1 MSGGATH
8 IGASARRAARRRQF
22 HWCRRPNGFCDLPIW
37 GVVADRLEMPA
48 YQVIAFVNR
57 LEELG
62 NAAANFGGIRGHLGR
77 FNPLEFAR
85 ALGMGREEVERIY
98 EALAAPDI
106 GWIADD
112 HIVDFYDRNP
122 DREDETNA
130 ERQRR
135 FRLRKSILQQLS
147 KLARTG
153 RIAAEERAAIEG
165 ALEGSEATLRELK
178 LKLAAA
184 ELGPPQELS
193 TAPVDNA
200 APRAESGVSQKPAA
214 AESVTRYY
222 QMSQCDIVTVTP
234 EKSKVIT
241 PAAGDNFTG
250 LKPVEPEGWPKVG
263 VEAPQPPAFSY
274 ETLGEREQAERWI
287 EAEGYQLVQDM
298 MRIPRAS
305 AQTKL
310 ERWLRRLDND
320 PPALAQT
327 LLTTAAAAD
336 PNRPAVFQIMMD
348 EAIKRRKDEAK
359 GPRLPLPIPLQV
371 VKGRVT

>member
-1 MSGGATH
+1 MSGGPAQS
-8 IGASARRAARRRQF
+8 GAGARRAARHRQF
-22 HWCRRPNGFCDLPIW
+22 YWCRRPNGFCDLPIW

-85 ALGMGREEVERIY
+85 ALGMGREDVERIY
-98 EALAAPDI
+98 EALAEPDI

-147 KLARTG
+147 KLARSG
-153 RIAAEERAAIEG
+153 RIQAEERAAIEG

-178 LKLAAA
+178 LKLAAV
-184 ELGPPQELS
+184 ELGPAPIAAPKSGDSSAPRSEFGASQKLS
-193 TAPVDNA
+193 TGSP
-200 APRAESGVSQKPAA
+200 
-214 AESVTRYY
+214 VTRYSR
-222 QMSQCDIVTVTP
+222 MSQCDAVTLTP
-234 EKSKVIT
+234 EQSKVIT

-250 LKPVEPEGWPKVG
+250 LKAVDPEGWPKVD
-263 VEAPQPPAFSY
+263 VAAPQPAPFSY
-274 ETLGEREQAERWI
+274 ETLGERDHAERWI
-287 EAEGYQLVQDM
+287 AAEGYQLVQDM

-305 AQTKL
+305 AETKL
-310 ERWLRRLDND
+310 ERWRRRLDDD
-320 PPALAQT
+320 PAALAQT
-327 LLTTAAAAD
+327 LVTTAAAAD
-336 PNRPAVFQIMMD
+336 PERPAVFQIMMD
-348 EAIKRRKDEAK
+348 EAIKRRKEEAK
-359 GPRLPLPIPLQV
+359 GPRLPLALPLQV
-371 VKGRVT
+371 VKGNPA